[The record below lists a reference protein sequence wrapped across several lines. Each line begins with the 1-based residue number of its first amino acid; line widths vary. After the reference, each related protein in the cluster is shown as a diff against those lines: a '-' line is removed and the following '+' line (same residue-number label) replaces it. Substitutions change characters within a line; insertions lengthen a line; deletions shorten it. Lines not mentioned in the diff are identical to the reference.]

1 MTMTFTVSPDMAN
14 GVRPGDTVDFSFR
27 QQGSAYQLTSLRK
40 R

>member
-1 MTMTFTVSPDMAN
+1 MAN
-14 GVRPGDTVDFSFR
+14 GVRPGDAVDFSFR